1 MSLDLSKFQ
10 AASKAAE
17 GWLNTV
23 GHVARLGR
31 CGSVTPAFEL
41 LMPTPSTKDGRPYNL
56 QDSYF
61 EHEEVLEQAQDAL
74 TALSDSP
81 VKWEHGRGLSGIAPI
96 PAAVYPHVW
105 SSAHEAAAGIARLAL
120 QMLVWPLAG
129 ITDPAE
135 QRTLA
140 EQLLAKCCEA
150 LTIPLDEQAVLFER
164 IRRERAKLLAQ
175 YSPRAENAEKTTSQ
189 TLPKPD
195 TEGEQPP
202 PLTPEDA
209 AILKVL
215 LQANGVTMI
224 VNKIEAKVR
233 FTDKT
238 IRTRLK
244 KLRALELVHE
254 PEKNKGY
261 TTTAKGMDAAKN
273 LPADAGAQLIRS
285 ERAGH

>member
-31 CGSVTPAFEL
+31 CGSVTPALEL

-56 QDSYF
+56 QDSYC
-61 EHEEVLEQAQDAL
+61 EHAEVLEQVQDAL
-74 TALSDSP
+74 AALSDSP
-81 VKWEHGRGLSGIAPI
+81 VKWEHGRGLSGIARV
-96 PAAVYPHVW
+96 PAAVYPHIW

-120 QMLVWPLAG
+120 RMLVWPLAA
-129 ITDPAE
+129 ITDPVD

-140 EQLLAKCCEA
+140 EQLLAKCSTA

-189 TLPKPD
+189 ILPKPD
-195 TEGEQPP
+195 VESGPKAQDDETGNFLRLEGEVWRIHY
-202 PLTPEDA
+202 EDSEA
-209 AILKVL
+209 AFPDRKDSALRHLARL
-215 LQANGVTMI
+215 L
-224 VNKIEAKVR
+224 
-233 FTDKT
+233 D
-238 IRTRLK
+238 
-244 KLRALELVHE
+244 E
-254 PEKNKGY
+254 PNR
-261 TTTAKGMDAAKN
+261 
-273 LPADAGAQLIRS
+273 RS
-285 ERAGH
+285 PVW